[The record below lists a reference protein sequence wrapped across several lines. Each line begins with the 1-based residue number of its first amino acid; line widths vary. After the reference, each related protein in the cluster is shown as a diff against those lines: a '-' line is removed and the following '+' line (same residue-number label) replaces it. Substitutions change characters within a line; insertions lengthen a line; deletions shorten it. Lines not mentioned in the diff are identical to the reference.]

1 MEQTD
6 AALSELAEQLG
17 ISVGELWGWLQG
29 SGVQSYAA
37 ARIAQSITTIAMAF
51 VFFIICL
58 YFFRFFYN
66 KHAEWEET
74 YRTPYYDDNPYVLQM
89 VLLPALALCCFF
101 VVAFKLPDLIG
112 WIVSPDGMVIDIL
125 VGH

>member
-58 YFFRFFYN
+58 YFFRFFYK
-66 KHAEWEET
+66 KHEEWEDT
-74 YRTPYYDDNPYVLQM
+74 YRTPYDDNPYVLPII
-89 VLLPALALCCFF
+89 LLPILALGCFF
-101 VVAFKLPDLIG
+101 VAAITLPDLIG
-112 WIVSPDGMVIDIL
+112 WIASPEGMVIDIL
-125 VGH
+125 TGH

>member
-1 MEQTD
+1 MEQTY

-37 ARIAQSITTIAMAF
+37 ARIAQLITTIAMAF

-58 YFFRFFYN
+58 YFFRFFYK
-66 KHAEWEET
+66 KHEEWEDT
-74 YRTPYYDDNPYVLQM
+74 YRTPYDDNPYVIHII
-89 VLLPALALCCFF
+89 LLPLLALCCFF